1 MSFRARRNFL
11 VRSVRPSAP
20 CFSVRGTYKILRSS
34 SSESWSMLKL
44 CTSLYPSCWKGP
56 YSSTSR
62 FLTPS
67 TITNRRRLSRYR
79 FRTVLPLPVGPMVVR
94 CSPGFHFQP
103 AMNTSQR
110 TNGGSGSPRRV
121 VSVSAA
127 TLSRGRIGAKFR
139 RGIDGALGGV
149 GERGLCGGLGGVGIF
164 GLAARWDPEPCPG
177 RLRYR
182 QVEPVHDRRD
192 HIQEQRA
199 RDGDQADD
207 PHHGVLADRG
217 LLELRAQPRVVFGRD
232 DQVAREIRGGGGEV
246 IGAPLVVAHRADH
259 RRLLQRLGEHVLEL
273 LEVDLLGRL
282 GHLRRLGLPSR
293 PFLRRSLRIALDRLL
308 YRLAVAAVDDAGL
321 ALRPRDVLAF
331 LLVLPPRV

>member
-20 CFSVRGTYKILRSS
+20 CFSVRGTYKILGSS

-67 TITNRRRLSRYR
+67 TITNRRRL
-79 FRTVLPLPVGPMVVR
+79 
-94 CSPGFHFQP
+94 
-103 AMNTSQR
+103 
-110 TNGGSGSPRRV
+110 

-164 GLAARWDPEPCPG
+164 GLAARRGPEPCPG
-177 RLRYR
+177 RLRYQ

-192 HIQEQRA
+192 HIQDQRA

-282 GHLRRLGLPSR
+282 GHRRRLALPSR